1 MPAKTAEEKQI
12 ERQWMILH
20 ELDRQSRATKGVTKQ
35 ELADLCGVSKR
46 TIDRDMI
53 DLSLSASRSGVSR
66 RDGSKPG
73 VCKRVINSSFPR
85 WS

>member
-1 MPAKTAEEKQI
+1 MPAKAAEEKQV

-20 ELDRQSRATKGVTKQ
+20 ELDRHSRAAKGVTKQ

-53 DLSLSASRSGVSR
+53 DLSLSR
-66 RDGSKPG
+66 
-73 VCKRVINSSFPR
+73 FPV
-85 WS
+85 